1 MAGLQ
6 YQDIVNAQGGT
17 ATNAQT
23 GEVTTAPMTT
33 INPQPTNPS
42 AGQPVVI
49 NPVQTTGAP
58 PLQLPQPD
66 TNLATADATVTGSS
80 QTAKTLQDYLN
91 QLEAPKTALDGQN
104 QALMDRLSSLY
115 GSNVGRAQETAKL
128 EDTSGLNTL
137 KKQFADLNSQILT
150 KNAEY
155 LKLRDMTEQNSNLKG
170 SFSAKD
176 TQLARA
182 QAADVG
188 LLQARALGMQGQV
201 SAAQDAIDRAINLK
215 YQGIEEEITAKE
227 KQMALIAPLLTAQ
240 QAKVAQAQ
248 ERMYADEKERIAEE
262 KAKAKENITLAM
274 QAGVNTKFVN
284 KNGEFF
290 DVNSGVAYTDPQA
303 FFKAAGV
310 TSFEEAYKR
319 GLITDLNNSKLA
331 DIQFAQQAQAKY
343 SDVVIPPN
351 ATREQVIQAIQ
362 ESAIYQ
368 KDTYMA
374 PNGYTNPDGSPVVD
388 NGGGQLYAGL
398 SSATATAVRGQVAA
412 FKTEP
417 QVQNF
422 ATVQD
427 GYNFSSSIDDNTK
440 NPADDQALIYA
451 LAKALDPN
459 SVVRE
464 GEYATAQK
472 YAQSWVNAYGK
483 GITQAI
489 AGTGFL
495 SLAARQNIKK
505 TIETKYNSTKRTYDN
520 LEKQYINSIS
530 SLTGRND
537 GSQFLKD
544 YSNPSG
550 SQVIEYNG
558 KSYQT
563 DEYGNF
569 DENNPIGS
577 NPLDWGDAKN
587 SGGLT
592 FNSAGNASA
601 SNQVKGIRESVAKL
615 PLLNPDGS
623 NKTPNLP
630 ITKVYPQGSYPSGK
644 KGSLANQ
651 CGYFVRSVVNKMGL
665 TYPTVGDTLKS
676 KMASVKKYG
685 SKIGAVGNVLITN
698 ESKQT
703 GHVAYIIGKTAKG
716 WILSESNYKLD
727 GKINYGRVIPFNS
740 PSIVGYLQPK
750 KA

>member
-1 MAGLQ
+1 MQGLQ
-6 YQDIVNAQGGT
+6 YQDIVNAQGGS

-23 GEVTTAPMTT
+23 GEITTAPMTS

-42 AGQPVVI
+42 QGQPVVI
-49 NPVQTTGAP
+49 QPAQTTGAA
-58 PLQLPQPD
+58 PLTLPQPAN
-66 TNLATADATVTGSS
+66 TITQADSTIAGAG
-80 QTAKTLQDYLN
+80 QTSKTIQDYLN
-91 QLEAPKTALDGQN
+91 KLETPKTALDNTQ
-104 QALMDRLSSLY
+104 QAYIDRLNQLY
-115 GSNVGRAQETAKL
+115 GSNVGKAQETANL
-128 EDTSGLNTL
+128 EDTSGLNIL
-137 KKQFADLNSQILT
+137 KKQLADLNGQILT

-155 LKLRDMTEQNSNLKG
+155 VKLRDTTEQNSNLKG

-188 LLQARALGMQGQV
+188 LLQARAIGLQGQV
-201 SAAQDAIDRAINLK
+201 GAAQDAIERAINLK

-240 QAKVAQAQ
+240 QAKQAKAQ
-248 ERMYADEKERIAEE
+248 EMMLADEKERIAEE
-262 KAKAKENITLAM
+262 KAQAKEDLNLIM
-274 QAGVNTKFVN
+274 QSGLRNKFINRNGKFIRASDGKSYSNQQDFFRDAGVSSFEQAYQQGLVGDLSNDIIAEKGLVN
-284 KNGEFF
+284 KMANEYF
-290 DVNSGVAYTDPQA
+290 DAGILPTDSYEVAFQ
-303 FFKAAGV
+303 
-310 TSFEEAYKR
+310 
-319 GLITDLNNSKLA
+319 KL
-331 DIQFAQQAQAKY
+331 QGSAKY
-343 SDVVIPPN
+343 AKETI
-351 ATREQVIQAIQ
+351 ARGQA
-362 ESAIYQ
+362 
-368 KDTYMA
+368 
-374 PNGYTNPDGSPVVD
+374 PD

-427 GYNFSSSIDDNTK
+427 GYNFSSSISDNTK

-489 AGTGFL
+489 SGTGFL
-495 SLAARQNIKK
+495 SLEARRNIKK
-505 TIETKYNSTKRTYDN
+505 TIETKYNSTKTTYDN
-520 LEKQYINSIS
+520 LERQYINSIS

-544 YSNPSG
+544 YSNPTG
-550 SQVIEYNG
+550 SQVIEWNG
-558 KSYQT
+558 KNYQT

-569 DENNPIGS
+569 DENNPIGG
-577 NPLDWGDAKN
+577 NPLNWSSASG

-601 SNQVKGIRESVAKL
+601 SNQVKGVKESVGRL
-615 PLLNPDGS
+615 PLLNMDGS
-623 NKTPNLP
+623 EKTPNLP
-630 ITKVYPQGSYPSGK
+630 ITKAYPQGTYPSGK
-644 KGSLANQ
+644 KNSLANQ
-651 CGYFVRSVVNKMGL
+651 CGYFVRSVVQKMGL
-665 TYPTVGDTLKS
+665 DYPKVGDTLAS
-676 KMASVKKYG
+676 KVAVVKKYG
-685 SKIGAVGNVLITN
+685 SKIGSVGSVLITN
-698 ESKQT
+698 ESKKN
-703 GHVAYIIGKTAKG
+703 GHVAYIIGKNAKG